1 MDDTFD
7 VLDHD
12 RNGLLKVHRGESRDD
27 QKGVTSHTA
36 SYSLL
41 GLLYYIIVFCI
52 YSMFMYIYIY
62 NIYNNIIL

>member
-12 RNGLLKVHRGESRDD
+12 RNGLLKVHSGESRDD

-41 GLLYYIIVFCI
+41 GLLYYIIVIVYTVC
-52 YSMFMYIYIY
+52 SSIYIY